1 MSEQGQ
7 GATRQG
13 QDAARGP
20 RGHRHTPPGE
30 HEHEFE
36 ATLGLPEPLPVGER
50 LLWQGAPEVGPIALR
65 AFHLRKVA
73 IYFGLLLAWRGMSVA
88 SDGGSA
94 AQVVAAMAWV
104 LPLAG
109 FALGTLYALAWLTA
123 RTALYT
129 ITSKRVVLRIGIVLT
144 LTFNLPL
151 RRIVAAGLYE
161 DPSGR
166 GDIPLTLAA
175 ADKIAWVH
183 LWPHCRPWRL
193 ARPEPMLRGL
203 PRVREVAQILAR
215 AWVAANEL
223 PAAAAANAMA
233 TTAAPS
239 AAPVDAAAPAASAA
253 IAATAATA
261 EAAGLLARIRRG
273 LRGRTSRELAATH

>member
-88 SDGGSA
+88 
-94 AQVVAAMAWV
+94 
-104 LPLAG
+104 
-109 FALGTLYALAWLTA
+109 T
-123 RTALYT
+123 LYT

-161 DPSGR
+161 DARGR

-239 AAPVDAAAPAASAA
+239 AAPVDAAAPAAPAASAA